1 MATLNLDTGELNNKS
16 IILEG
21 NSPLNDTHKEILKR
35 FEVIYISRDFNQSLG
50 GLPSCIKAI
59 RYNIYDEFYYKWNN
73 AVNSSNHINQL
84 YNMHLVYKDFTFHQ
98 PLDNLHNGLEY
109 LELYG
114 NKSKELRNLPA
125 SLKFLLIYWHCHI
138 NLEYLH
144 ESLEVLYLDYSRLT
158 YQEQT
163 HLPRGLKELY
173 LNGGV
178 DCTIRGL
185 PDGLKVLYLNG
196 IYTILDKFIELPTE
210 LHTFIFYDSEW
221 NKSNKRIISWLFKN
235 KIMPKGLKKCIF
247 PIHYSDIFIEM
258 KKYAND
264 YITDDIDWKFIDIYP
279 DKIVDHIKK
288 MYN

>member
-21 NSPLNDTHKEILKR
+21 NSPLNDSHKEILTR
-35 FEVIYISRDFNQSLG
+35 FEVIYIGRGFNQSLC

-59 RYNIYDEFYYKWNN
+59 RYNIYDELYYKWNN
-73 AVNSSNHINQL
+73 
-84 YNMHLVYKDFTFHQ
+84 NMQLVYKDFTFHQ
-98 PLDNLHNGLEY
+98 PLDNLHDGLEY

-125 SLKFLLIYWHCHI
+125 SLKFLLIYWKCHI
-138 NLEYLH
+138 NLEYLP
-144 ESLEVLYLDYSRLT
+144 ESLEVLYLDYTKLPHDS
-158 YQEQT
+158 QSN
-163 HLPRGLKELY
+163 LPRGLKELY

-178 DCTIRGL
+178 DGTIREL

-196 IYTILDKFIELPTE
+196 IYTQLDKFIKLPAE

-221 NKSNKRIISWLFKN
+221 AKDNKRIIKWLFKN

-247 PIHYSDIFIEM
+247 PLHYADIFIEL
-258 KKYAND
+258 KEYAKE

-279 DKIVDHIKK
+279 DKIMNHIKN
-288 MYN
+288 MYD